1 MKKQVVIFIL
11 LLTSCM
17 CRAQIDSSY
26 IRPFEHRLSVRP
38 YVAKTLLFMSQEFES
53 GDEISYM
60 ANNPPKIGLGF
71 SLNNTVISFGYGY
84 GFDFMRDK
92 KYGKTE
98 TLDFQLHNYGRKFVF
113 DIYFQRYKGLY
124 DAEDENNI
132 KLYPDMELRQYGAY
146 GLYVFNNKRYSY
158 IAAYNQD
165 EKQLKSTGSF
175 LVGASI
181 YDTRITSDSSF
192 VHNGKNSFRNFQFGI
207 SAGYAYTWVLGR
219 YWDISASATT
229 GINFGSEK
237 FSNFGKKLEVYPTV
251 FPRISAGYNKKSW
264 SLGFSYL
271 GNMVFPVMSDEESI
285 AIHTGSFQISFV
297 KRFDIIPVVGNKAD
311 RLLRHF

>member
-1 MKKQVVIFIL
+1 MRKYVIVFIIL
-11 LLTSCM
+11 LVPILCF
-17 CRAQIDSSY
+17 AQVDSTY
-26 IRPFEHRLSVRP
+26 IRSFGHRLSVRP
-38 YVAKTLLFMSQEFES
+38 YIAKTLLFMSQESES

-60 ANNPPKIGLGF
+60 PNNPPKIGLGV
-71 SLNNTVISFGYGY
+71 SLNNTMISFGYGY

-92 KYGKTE
+92 KYGKTK
-98 TLDFQLHNYGRKFVF
+98 TVDFQLHNYGRKFVF
-113 DIYFQRYKGLY
+113 DLYYQQYKGLY
-124 DAEDENNI
+124 DGEDEKNI
-132 KLYPDMELRQYGAY
+132 KLYPDMEIRQYGAY
-146 GLYVFNNKRYSY
+146 GLYIFNNKRYSY

-175 LVGASI
+175 LIGGSI

-192 VHNGKNSFRNFQFGI
+192 VYNGKNSFRNFQFGI
-207 SAGYAYTWVLGR
+207 SVGYAYTWVLGR

-251 FPRISAGYNKKSW
+251 FPRISAGYNRKSW
-264 SLGFSYL
+264 SLAFSYL

-285 AIHTGSFQISFV
+285 GIHTGSFQISFV
-297 KRFDIIPVVGNKAD
+297 KRFDIIPLIGNRAD
-311 RLLRHF
+311 KLLDYF